1 MILSLWQAPLLYTT
15 PSFFRN
21 LSAKGINL
29 PIMGKEW
36 HWSGRSSKR
45 GGGAETE
52 IPSGCM
58 CAMFQAFDF
67 HPFHFSINQQQ
78 SSIKSRTPEDHTVP
92 KGTLVLSI
100 YSSLLSKI
108 TTFLQVFFNLWLFII
123 QELKHQGVAWSQ
135 KLVLQCHQSQ
145 KRKILKYQ

>member
-1 MILSLWQAPLLYTT
+1 
-15 PSFFRN
+15 
-21 LSAKGINL
+21 
-29 PIMGKEW
+29 MGKEW

-78 SSIKSRTPEDHTVP
+78 SSIKSRTPEDHTVL
-92 KGTLVLSI
+92 KGTLSILSI
-100 YSSLLSKI
+100 L
-108 TTFLQVFFNLWLFII
+108 LFIV
-123 QELKHQGVAWSQ
+123 QNNHFSTTLE
-135 KLVLQCHQSQ
+135 
-145 KRKILKYQ
+145 